1 MYTSLS
7 AAGKQLRAGHIFA
20 PDGRTVIVAVNQGI
34 KTGPQGGIA
43 DLDALFTLLG
53 PQQPDAVMMHRGPAM
68 QYTGHLAGRSAL
80 VLKLTNR
87 TRFTGPIETQVA
99 SVEDASVL
107 GADAVSMGFTMCDER
122 ENQSL
127 ELAARIAAQA
137 QRAGIPMMVH
147 AYPNGGMI
155 PTDRQRTVENV
166 GYAVRAAKE
175 IGADVIKTFYTG
187 DGASFARIV
196 AIAAPCRL
204 IISGGPKCATLR
216 ECFDMTWQGVQAGCA
231 GVAYGRNIWQ
241 HQYPAAVLAGLK
253 GIIHG
258 GLTVDQALE
267 LAGDTAGCH
276 LE

>member
-147 AYPNGGMI
+147 AYPNGKQL
-155 PTDRQRTVENV
+155 R
-166 GYAVRAAKE
+166 
-175 IGADVIKTFYTG
+175 DVVSV
-187 DGASFARIV
+187 DV
-196 AIAAPCRL
+196 LHLP
-204 IISGGPKCATLR
+204 GGPAVTLR
-216 ECFDMTWQGVQAGCA
+216 VPDDTERQAG
-231 GVAYGRNIWQ
+231 
-241 HQYPAAVLAGLK
+241 HQRRLL
-253 GIIHG
+253 
-258 GLTVDQALE
+258 
-267 LAGDTAGCH
+267 
-276 LE
+276 